1 MPEIRL
7 VATDIDGSLAND
19 AREIPPYSRRVLQT
33 LVARAIP
40 VAVVTGLNPW
50 PARRYVEQIDSRV
63 IAIIQNGVFV
73 MEQGQCSERRMVD
86 PQVARESVAL
96 ILECGYVPLVYGTD
110 DVTRYLP
117 MTEGMEVATRLI
129 ASRPYQPYQV
139 VEAPEALLAVP
150 VVQVSV
156 CDTEQRV
163 RALYPLLMKALGNRA
178 SVVLQPQPS
187 HQAWVEVYHPEVRK
201 AVALLALAARL
212 GIAPEEIIYFGDS
225 LNDLEVMRA
234 VGYPVAM
241 GNALPEVK
249 AVAWRVAPS
258 NNEEGVARVLAE
270 LFGI

>member
-1 MPEIRL
+1 
-7 VATDIDGSLAND
+7 
-19 AREIPPYSRRVLQT
+19 
-33 LVARAIP
+33 
-40 VAVVTGLNPW
+40 
-50 PARRYVEQIDSRV
+50 
-63 IAIIQNGVFV
+63 
-73 MEQGQCSERRMVD
+73 
-86 PQVARESVAL
+86 
-96 ILECGYVPLVYGTD
+96 
-110 DVTRYLP
+110 
-117 MTEGMEVATRLI
+117 
-129 ASRPYQPYQV
+129 
-139 VEAPEALLAVP
+139 
-150 VVQVSV
+150 
-156 CDTEQRV
+156 
-163 RALYPLLMKALGNRA
+163 MKALGNRA